1 MPWNSSTLAAVLALV
16 GTVTPNATAAPAENA
31 DLVLRRSFA
40 EMQDLTSVAIATWH
54 LDQAAHWSVDQEVG
68 TIVFAFDDGTV
79 ATAPVQIV
87 GTYNRSDHTFLWA
100 WEHPS
105 VQRPLQRAARR
116 ALAFSQRSSL
126 SDFTTRKVECSEDE
140 AWHFAAV
147 AAHLDAAQGI
157 YRGDSGGG
165 GPLVYMSF
173 GKVTLAKAGAGA
185 SPKK

>member
-1 MPWNSSTLAAVLALV
+1 MSWKPIAWSALLALV
-16 GTVTPNATAAPAENA
+16 GAVTRVDAAPPSDEA
-31 DLVLRRSFA
+31 DLVIRRSFA

-54 LDQAAHWSVDQEVG
+54 LDQAAHWSVDQDAG
-68 TIVFAFDDGTV
+68 TIVFTFDDGTV

-87 GTYNRSDHTFLWA
+87 GTYNRIDHTFLWG

-105 VQRPLQRAARR
+105 VQRPLQRAAQR
-116 ALAFSQRSSL
+116 AQAFGQRSAL
-126 SDFTTRKVECSEDE
+126 PDFTSRKVECSEDE

-165 GPLVYMSF
+165 GPLVYMSY
-173 GKVTLAKAGAGA
+173 GKMTLSKPGDGP
-185 SPKK
+185 SRKK